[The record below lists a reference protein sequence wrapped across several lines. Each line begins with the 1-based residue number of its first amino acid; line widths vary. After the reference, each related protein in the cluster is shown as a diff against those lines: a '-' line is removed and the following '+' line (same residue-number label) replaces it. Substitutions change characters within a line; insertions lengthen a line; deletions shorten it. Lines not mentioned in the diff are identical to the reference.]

1 MSNTIDHPGIIQKIE
16 GNRIFVKIVQQSAC
30 ADCHAKGI
38 CSASDSKDKII
49 EITDY
54 SNAYNVNDRVMICGK
69 TATGL
74 KAVLLAFVIPLII
87 VLTTIITG
95 SVLLWDEAL
104 SALAGLVTLIP
115 YYVILYCFRKQLKK
129 EFVFTLKKLN

>member
-30 ADCHAKGI
+30 TDCHAKGI

-54 SNAYNVNDRVMICGK
+54 SNAYNENDRVMICGK

-104 SALAGLVTLIP
+104 SALAGLITLIP

>member
-1 MSNTIDHPGIIQKIE
+1 MSKTIDHPGVIQKIE
-16 GNRIFVKIVQQSAC
+16 GNLIFVKIVQQSAC

-49 EITDY
+49 EVTDY
-54 SNAYNVNDRVMICGK
+54 SNAYKINDRVMICGK

-74 KAVLLAFVIPLII
+74 KAVLFAFIIPLLI
-87 VLTTIITG
+87 VLAVIITG
-95 SVLLWDEAL
+95 SAFQWDEAL
-104 SALAGLVTLIP
+104 SALGGLITLIP